1 MASVTVILIVVCVLC
16 SLWAWKNQDILRKW
30 IFNPYL
36 VRTKN
41 QYYRFLTSGFIHA
54 DYGHLFFNMFTL
66 FFFGS
71 VLETYFQYFFGEKGK
86 IIYVAFFLA
95 GIIISDIPTYLRHR
109 KNPGYNGLG
118 ASGGVS
124 SVVFSAIVLNPLADV
139 CLYGLLCL
147 PGVVMG
153 ALYLGYSIWQD
164 KRGGDNI
171 NHSAHLYGAV
181 FGIVFTLLAIPNSL
195 PNFIEQVKNLKF

>member
-1 MASVTVILIVVCVLC
+1 MTPVTVILIVVCVLC
-16 SLWAWKNQDILRKW
+16 SLWAWKNQNVLRKW

-71 VLETYFQYFFGEKGK
+71 VLETYFQHFFEEKGK
-86 IIYVAFFLA
+86 IIYIALFLA

-153 ALYLGYSIWQD
+153 ALYLGYSVWQD
-164 KRGGDNI
+164 KRGGSNI
-171 NHSAHLYGAV
+171 NHSAHFYGAV
-181 FGIVFTLLAIPNSL
+181 FGIVFTLLAIPDSL
-195 PNFIEQVKNLKF
+195 PNFIEQVRNLKF

>member
-1 MASVTVILIVVCVLC
+1 MTVTFIIIAVCVAC
-16 SLWAWKNQDILRKW
+16 SFWAWKREDILRKW

-41 QYYRFLTSGFIHA
+41 QYYRFITSGLIHA

-66 FFFGS
+66 FFFGG
-71 VLETYFQYFFGEKGK
+71 VLESYFQYFFGGKGLP
-86 IIYVAFFLA
+86 IYVALFLA
-95 GIIISDIPTYLRHR
+95 GIVIADIPTYLKHR

-153 ALYLGYSIWQD
+153 ALYLVYSIWQD
-164 KRGGDNI
+164 KRGGSNI
-171 NHSAHLYGAV
+171 NHSAHFYGAV
-181 FGIVFTLLAIPNSL
+181 FGIVFTLIAIPDSF
-195 PNFIEQVKNLKF
+195 PNFIEQVKSWKF